1 GLSLG
6 LQSKDLMIA
15 LLIVQFVGFPA
26 AIAFG
31 RIGGAIGSKRAIAIA
46 IVVYVGVTVFAAQ
59 MRTAG
64 EFYAMA
70 VVIGLVQ
77 GGVQALS
84 RSLFSRLIPASEAA
98 ELFGF
103 YNMLGKFAAIIG
115 PALMGW
121 VGVLTGSP
129 RISILSI
136 SVLLLA
142 GGGLLLLVDD
152 RPNRG
157 PAA

>member
-1 GLSLG
+1 
-6 LQSKDLMIA
+6 
-15 LLIVQFVGFPA
+15 
-26 AIAFG
+26 
-31 RIGGAIGSKRAIAIA
+31 
-46 IVVYVGVTVFAAQ
+46 
-59 MRTAG
+59 MRTAT
-64 EFYAMA
+64 EFYLMA

-84 RSLFSRLIPASEAA
+84 RALFSRLIPAHEAA

-103 YNMLGKFAAIIG
+103 YNMLGKFAAILG

-121 VGVLTGSP
+121 VAVLTGSA

-136 SVLLLA
+136 AALLLA

-152 RPNRG
+152 RAREPV
-157 PAA
+157 PS